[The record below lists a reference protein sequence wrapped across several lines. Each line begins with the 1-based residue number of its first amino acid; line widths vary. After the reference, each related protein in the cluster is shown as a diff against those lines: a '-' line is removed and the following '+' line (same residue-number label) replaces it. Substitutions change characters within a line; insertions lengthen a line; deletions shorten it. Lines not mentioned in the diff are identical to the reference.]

1 VLYFCTALVP
11 SDTACLANSP
21 GRSKRTA
28 VWISRELGR
37 QKIVLEKTAAG
48 SVQREE
54 VEWMIAKHKQEVA
67 EIEEEMRAAK
77 DYNAATKQAL
87 EKERVEMQKKLA
99 KWETERTELRR
110 GLDEARS
117 SWKQVEN
124 KIKLERS
131 KIRPLAPLIAENSNS
146 IVVNA
151 SAAGGDAAAFC
162 LITPPIAP
170 GIDKSEMAFASV
182 KFTLHSHDQGKWG
195 FSGSTYHG
203 SHTWFQAAI
212 IRDSNP
218 DVASMLLNMGTMRND
233 TLSRQTNYVMDSEG
247 WHLQYNICSSSKTRT
262 HTVAWTLSST
272 INKGESNERGCGTGY
287 GFLSALAPGDRIA
300 VIARAKDAGW
310 KNYVEGVEVQ
320 VTFSV

>member
-1 VLYFCTALVP
+1 MFKNLCGTKSYKNVVVLTTFWDEINEELGQGREAQLKGQYFKEFVEGGARFVRNNQTVERTHEVLKHIFTLDP
-11 SDTACLANSP
+11 TYPLLA
-21 GRSKRTA
+21 
-28 VWISRELGR
+28 IELGR

-195 FSGSTYHG
+195 FSGST
-203 SHTWFQAAI
+203 
-212 IRDSNP
+212 
-218 DVASMLLNMGTMRND
+218 
-233 TLSRQTNYVMDSEG
+233 
-247 WHLQYNICSSSKTRT
+247 SSSPMSK
-262 HTVAWTLSST
+262 
-272 INKGESNERGCGTGY
+272 
-287 GFLSALAPGDRIA
+287 
-300 VIARAKDAGW
+300 
-310 KNYVEGVEVQ
+310 
-320 VTFSV
+320 